1 MGRTYL
7 IFILLLLISCKDSKD
22 PRTYRLSKDKIIQS
36 EHKVTP
42 TKKESFTWDVPKSW
56 IPQDKG
62 SVRLASYKIPLL
74 DSFADLSITKFGGN
88 AGGETANVN
97 RWRKQL
103 KLPELTESE
112 IKASAYIGQ
121 SKMGNYSIYKI
132 SNEANLNSSFLCMI
146 LPIDD
151 STIFVKLNATESGIK
166 ILENEFNAFC
176 SSFWLLK

>member
-36 EHKVTP
+36 EDKVTP

-62 SVRLASYKIPLL
+62 SVRL
-74 DSFADLSITKFGGN
+74 
-88 AGGETANVN
+88 
-97 RWRKQL
+97 
-103 KLPELTESE
+103 TESE
-112 IKASAYIGQ
+112 IKASAFMGQ

-176 SSFWLLK
+176 SSFRLLK